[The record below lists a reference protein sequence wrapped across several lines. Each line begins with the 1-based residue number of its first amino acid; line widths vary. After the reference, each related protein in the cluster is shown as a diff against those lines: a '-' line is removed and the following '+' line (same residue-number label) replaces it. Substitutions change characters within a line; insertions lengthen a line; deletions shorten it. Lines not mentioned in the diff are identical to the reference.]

1 MAIAENPT
9 NLPLTCAGHAA
20 PIASSSW
27 TAAGPWRKAAPMDC
41 CAVTTAAPIS
51 GACPVPAGL
60 LGEPLTSPSP
70 AFTTAAEWQG
80 TTTLQPGWLAFTGDV
95 GTTEPHA
102 HAALQ
107 VLIVTAGTVHLTDAH
122 RTRRRVRAAIIPP
135 RARHAV
141 HGGPGARADMLYL
154 DPASGAGR
162 HLLTALTRPC
172 RDRVTDWVA
181 AAHALLPERAGA
193 AGEPRDPAALV
204 RAWTAPVPGPHHPAL
219 RKALDL
225 LPELLAGPVR
235 LTDLADAVHLSASRL
250 GHLFTAELALP
261 YPVYVRWMRLRR
273 AIELARDSA
282 TLTEA
287 AHGAGFADSSHLTRV
302 CHEMFGLAP
311 SQLVHVVRA

>member
-1 MAIAENPT
+1 
-9 NLPLTCAGHAA
+9 
-20 PIASSSW
+20 
-27 TAAGPWRKAAPMDC
+27 
-41 CAVTTAAPIS
+41 VTT
-51 GACPVPAGL
+51 PAVQAT
-60 LGEPLTSPSP
+60 LG
-70 AFTTAAEWQG
+70 WQG

-107 VLIVTAGTVHLTDAH
+107 VLIVAAGVVELADAH
-122 RTRRRVRAAIIPP
+122 HTCRRVRAAIIPP

-141 HGGPGARADMLYL
+141 CGGPGARADMLYL

-162 HLLTALTRPC
+162 HLLAALTGPHH
-172 RDRVTDWVA
+172 DRVSGWVA
-181 AAHALLPERAGA
+181 AAHALLPEEVGAAADGA
-193 AGEPRDPAALV
+193 AGEPQNPAALV
-204 RAWTAPVPGPHHPAL
+204 RGWTAPVPGPYHPAL
-219 RKALDL
+219 RQALDL

-235 LTDLADAVHLSASRL
+235 LTDLASAVHLSASRL

-261 YPVYVRWMRLRR
+261 YPAYVRWIRLRR

-302 CHEMFGLAP
+302 CHEMFGLPP
-311 SQLVHVVRA
+311 SQLIHIVREPSGHA

>member
-1 MAIAENPT
+1 MT
-9 NLPLTCAGHAA
+9 HCRDLPAGLVGE
-20 PIASSSW
+20 PPASPPPAST
-27 TAAGPWRKAAPMDC
+27 TAAG
-41 CAVTTAAPIS
+41 
-51 GACPVPAGL
+51 
-60 LGEPLTSPSP
+60 
-70 AFTTAAEWQG
+70 WQG
-80 TTTLQPGWLAFTGDV
+80 TTMLQPGWLAFTGDV

-107 VLIVTAGTVHLTDAH
+107 VLIVTAGTVELTDAH

-141 HGGPGARADMLYL
+141 RGGPGARADMLYL
-154 DPASGAGR
+154 DPAGGAGR
-162 HLLTALTRPC
+162 HLLTALTWPG
-172 RDRVTDWVA
+172 RDQVSDWVT

-193 AGEPRDPAALV
+193 GAGDGPRDPAALV
-204 RAWTAPVPGPHHPAL
+204 RAWTAPAPGPHHPAL

-261 YPVYVRWMRLRR
+261 YPVYVRWIRLRR

-287 AHGAGFADSSHLTRV
+287 AHGAGFADGSHLTRV

-311 SQLVHVVRA
+311 SQLIHLLRA